1 MADVSSMSAQPRQ
14 AVGKGAARAARRAGM
29 VPGVIYGTGVDTM
42 PVSID
47 AKTFSIEYGKGGFF
61 SRLYELEL
69 DGEKMRVLPRDVQ
82 VHPVTDSP
90 LHVDFLRLTA
100 DSRINVEVAV
110 QFIND
115 EESPGIKRGGVLNVV
130 RHTIELNCRAD
141 SIPESITVDLT
152 GLDIGGS
159 VHISQIALPDGVTP
173 TITDRD
179 FTVATVAAPTIVEEE
194 EPTTE
199 EEDEEGL
206 EAAAD
211 GEAPAGEEGAEAK
224 EGGEEASGSDDS

>member
-14 AVGKGAARAARRAGM
+14 AVGKGAARAARRAGL
-29 VPGVIYGTGVDTM
+29 VPGVIYGTGVDT
-42 PVSID
+42 VSVAID
-47 AKTFSIEYGKGGFF
+47 SKSFSLEYGKGGFF
-61 SRLYELEL
+61 SRLYELDL
-69 DGEKMRVLPRDVQ
+69 GGEKMRVLPRDVQ

-100 DSRINVEVAV
+100 DSRIDVEVAV

-141 SIPESITVDLT
+141 SIPETIIVDLT

-159 VHISQIALPDGVTP
+159 VHISHIDLPDGVTP

-179 FTVATVAAPTIVEEE
+179 FTVATVAAPTVVEEE
-194 EPTTE
+194 KPETE
-199 EEDEEGL
+199 EGEEGL
-206 EAAAD
+206 AAEAE

-224 EGGEEASGSDDS
+224 EGGDEGSGGEN